1 MAGTLRTDAQPD
13 LASADAGR
21 AEGLIEYTSPAEGL
35 IEYTSPSA
43 GALIAVPVRKRP
55 TLRPSSG

>member
-21 AEGLIEYTSPAEGL
+21 AEGLIEYTSPSP
-35 IEYTSPSA
+35 SPSA

>member
-21 AEGLIEYTSPAEGL
+21 AEGL